1 VERLKNRLKPI
12 LNIGEAV
19 TFAIAEEVSKATG
32 TRAFA
37 KVRIADV
44 ITIENSGIS
53 DDLYRYALSAH
64 FDVLVCKED
73 DLPYLAIEFDGGGHS
88 TKNDERKEKLCDLFG
103 LPMVRVGPQHIDAL
117 VFEDTAIAF
126 LIWQLHC
133 VDAFLVEY
141 GNDPYEHYDPLFF
154 IAVPGKDRNWPFA
167 YRERWLARLTR
178 HFKES
183 LEKFD
188 ADLRDFYKHGLLQF
202 SAIFGTWQRNGE
214 FRSFVAQKVAN
225 NTVVWG
231 EAELG
236 LKVYGLDDRRL
247 SAFYE
252 VSTFVQGMAAERMYY
267 EALEFLAGN
276 REPTKMD
283 LIVEKVKGWE
293 AEGFRLRIAM
303 NLPR

>member
-12 LNIGEAV
+12 FNIGEAR

-44 ITIENSGIS
+44 VTIEKSGIS

-73 DLPYLAIEFDGGGHS
+73 NLPYLAIEFDGSGHS
-88 TKNDERKEKLCDLFG
+88 TKNDEKKEILCDLFG
-103 LPMVRVGPQHIDAL
+103 VPMVRVGPQHIGAS
-117 VFEDTAIAF
+117 VFGDTAIAF

-133 VDAFLVEY
+133 VDAFLAEY
-141 GNDPYEHYDPLFF
+141 GNDPYEYYDPLFF
-154 IAVPGKDRNWPFA
+154 IAVPGKDRDWPFA
-167 YRERWLARLTR
+167 YRERWLGRLTHR
-178 HFKES
+178 FKES
-183 LEKFD
+183 LDRFEG
-188 ADLRDFYKHGLLQF
+188 DLRDWYERGILQF
-202 SAIFGTWQRNGE
+202 SAIFGTWQRDGE

-225 NTVVWG
+225 DAVVWG

-247 SAFYE
+247 LAFYE
-252 VSTFVQGMAAERMYY
+252 VSTFVQGMAAERMYR

-276 REPTKMD
+276 REPTK
-283 LIVEKVKGWE
+283 LILIAEKVKGWE
-293 AEGFRLRIAM
+293 AEGFSLRIAA
-303 NLPR
+303 NFSR